1 MTASSSVEFLV
12 WLLIAASI
20 IAIVADRLRL
30 PYTAALVAGGLVLG
44 LLPFGHISPLDP
56 ANRPHWLTP
65 DVILIIFLPALVFE
79 GSVKLDVRDLLHD
92 WAPLLIL
99 ANIGVVL
106 ATLVTGCLVYWWD
119 GLPLLAAFLFGAI
132 ISATDPVSVLALFKN
147 RKIDKRLSV
156 IIEGES
162 LLNDGTA
169 AVLFQVILAGIVA
182 GHFNLVRGFGE
193 FLQAVIGGAALGIF
207 LGYLA
212 SRITARLD
220 DPQLEITLTTLV
232 AYGSYLLAYNLH
244 LSGIIATASAGL
256 VVGNLGQRGM
266 GPQTKTAL
274 HAFWDYLAFVMNSL
288 IFLLI
293 GLEVHIG
300 SLIRSYRL
308 VLFAV
313 LAVLIGRAISVY
325 LLVPAA
331 NTIAENIP
339 FRWQHVLFWGGLRGA
354 LALAL
359 ALSLDNS
366 FPQRGRLLDLTF
378 GVVVFSILV
387 QALTVKPLVRV
398 LRLSR
403 ES

>member
-1 MTASSSVEFLV
+1 MTASSSVEFLI

-65 DVILIIFLPALVFE
+65 DVILIVFLPALVFE
-79 GSVKLDVRDLLHD
+79 GSVKLDIGDLLRD

-99 ANIGVVL
+99 ANLGVVL

-119 GLPLLAAFLFGAI
+119 GLPLLVAFLFGAI
-132 ISATDPVSVLALFKN
+132 ISATDPISVLALFKN
-147 RKIDKRLSV
+147 WKIDKRLSV

-182 GHFNLVRGFGE
+182 GHFDLVRGFGE
-193 FLQAVIGGAALGIF
+193 FVLAVLGGAALGIF

-212 SRITARLD
+212 SKITAKLD

-232 AYGSYLLAYNLH
+232 AYGSFLLAYKLH

-256 VVGNLGQRGM
+256 VVGNLGRRGM
-266 GPQTKTAL
+266 GPQTSTAM
-274 HAFWDYLAFVMNSL
+274 HAFW
-288 IFLLI
+288 
-293 GLEVHIG
+293 
-300 SLIRSYRL
+300 
-308 VLFAV
+308 
-313 LAVLIGRAISVY
+313 
-325 LLVPAA
+325 
-331 NTIAENIP
+331 
-339 FRWQHVLFWGGLRGA
+339 
-354 LALAL
+354 
-359 ALSLDNS
+359 
-366 FPQRGRLLDLTF
+366 
-378 GVVVFSILV
+378 
-387 QALTVKPLVRV
+387 
-398 LRLSR
+398 
-403 ES
+403 